1 VTVQTL
7 HVLSNPTDSQSAD
20 VTIAA
25 LSKNLRG
32 KEQYYYLAK
41 WRNTTGQTIGAL
53 ITSLND

>member
-1 VTVQTL
+1 
-7 HVLSNPTDSQSAD
+7 LSNPTDSQSAD

-53 ITSLND
+53 ITSLNA